1 MPRRPAS
8 LNLTVEEQGIL
19 TMWSNAQKLDRRYV
33 DRAKVIL
40 LCEDGYSLSEVCA
53 MTGLAKDKVVKWRA
67 RFRKDRI
74 DGLRDRPRPGRPL
87 AVAPRERIAVV
98 ALACTKPPDGYTRWT
113 VSLLAEKTGI
123 ARSTV
128 GRILKEGEIRPHKVE
143 YWCGKSPDPEFEMK
157 QAEIIALYLDPP
169 DNALVIS
176 VDEKSQIQALDRTQ
190 PELPLRPGNSKRLT
204 STYVRHGTVS
214 LLAALSVHTGSVEGR
229 CVQRGSHEEFLAF
242 LKSLY
247 RNHPGKHLH
256 IIVDNLSVHKHKAV
270 REWVARRRR
279 MTLHF
284 TPTYS
289 SWLNQVEI
297 WFGILARDVL
307 RGGVWTSTKQLIAQ
321 IMKYIKSYNEDR
333 AHPFKWTYTGKATK
347 NKDV

>member
-8 LNLTVEEQGIL
+8 LNLTAEERETL
-19 TMWSNAQKLDRRYV
+19 TTWSNALKLDRRYV
-33 DRAKVIL
+33 NRARVIL
-40 LCEDGYSLSEVCA
+40 LVEDGHSLTEASTL
-53 MTGLAKDKVVKWRA
+53 TGLAMDKIVKWRA
-67 RFRKDRI
+67 RFRRDRL
-74 DGLRDRPRPGRPL
+74 DGLRDKARPGRPL
-87 AVAPRERIAVV
+87 AVAPEDRIAVV
-98 ALACTKPPDGYTRWT
+98 SLACSKPPDGCTRWT

-128 GRILKEGEIRPHKVE
+128 GRILQEGEIQPHKTE
-143 YWCGKSPDPEFEMK
+143 YWCGKSPDPEFEAK
-157 QAEIIALYLDPP
+157 QTEIVGLYLDPP

-176 VDEKSQIQALDRTQ
+176 VDEKSQIQALERTQ
-190 PELPLRPGNSKRLT
+190 PELPLRPGNPKRLT
-204 STYVRHGTVS
+204 ATYVRHGTIS
-214 LLAALSVHTGSVEGR
+214 LLAALSVHTGEVEGR
-229 CVQRGSHEEFLAF
+229 CVERNSHKEFLAF

-247 RNHPGKHLH
+247 RKYPGRHLH
-256 IIVDNLSVHKHKAV
+256 IIVDNLSAHKHRAV

-307 RGGVWTSTKQLIAQ
+307 RGGVWHSTSQLVNQ
-321 IMKYIKSYNEDR
+321 IMEYIKSYNENR
-333 AHPFKWTYTGKATK
+333 AHPFKWTYTGKKA
-347 NKDV
+347 